1 MKLRPHLRLPGTLS
15 RNRTALLLLLSQF
28 GIAGGAFVVNI
39 LSARAMGPGARGE
52 LALFLQVAYAAN
64 LVCLLGRPK
73 SFLRFPPK
81 SRSLP
86 DSYADV
92 RRLTSVPLLMS
103 VAVAIVVG
111 IAFERW
117 SVAALILIVSF
128 FVKLSSGITVNMH
141 RAGAIAAGEAKPYLC
156 ATVAGQL
163 LLVAGAVGFMVIE
176 VNDPAPWLLLYG
188 ISAAIPYL
196 LVEYLVS
203 RRGAAQRRT
212 TDELRQVS
220 RLGISLVPAAVGE
233 AVLGRADRFLL
244 PALSTY
250 AQLGVY
256 AVVLT
261 MTELVVWPATQL
273 AQSRI
278 PSWQAAFNAGELKL
292 KRTFVKLML
301 ISAGISV
308 VFGGGIFFAL
318 EPIFG
323 PEYADGRALVAP
335 LIIGAL
341 LQCVISFGVS
351 VGVAAGWPHAVTA
364 ISLSGLA
371 FALPC
376 LLLTVPAC
384 GARGAAWS
392 MVAGY
397 TVGAVAALFTMV
409 LATRRSRLTQMARKS
424 EV

>member
-1 MKLRPHLRLPGTLS
+1 M
-15 RNRTALLLLLSQF
+15 
-28 GIAGGAFVVNI
+28 
-39 LSARAMGPGARGE
+39 
-52 LALFLQVAYAAN
+52 
-64 LVCLLGRPK
+64 
-73 SFLRFPPK
+73 
-81 SRSLP
+81 
-86 DSYADV
+86 
-92 RRLTSVPLLMS
+92 
-103 VAVAIVVG
+103 
-111 IAFERW
+111 
-117 SVAALILIVSF
+117 
-128 FVKLSSGITVNMH
+128 
-141 RAGAIAAGEAKPYLC
+141 
-156 ATVAGQL
+156 
-163 LLVAGAVGFMVIE
+163 
-176 VNDPAPWLLLYG
+176 
-188 ISAAIPYL
+188 
-196 LVEYLVS
+196 
-203 RRGAAQRRT
+203 
-212 TDELRQVS
+212 
-220 RLGISLVPAAVGE
+220 
-233 AVLGRADRFLL
+233 LGRADRFLL

-292 KRTFVKLML
+292 KRTFVKVML

-351 VGVAAGWPHAVTA
+351 VGVAGRMAARGHGYLLVGLGIRPA
-364 ISLSGLA
+364 LSA
-371 FALPC
+371 AHRS
-376 LLLTVPAC
+376 AC

>member
-203 RRGAAQRRT
+203 AGAPPSAARRT
-212 TDELRQVS
+212 SFVRCLVS
-220 RLGISLVPAAVGE
+220 GSRWFRRLSAKLCWGAQIASSCRRYPRTRNWA
-233 AVLGRADRFLL
+233 
-244 PALSTY
+244 ST
-250 AQLGVY
+250 
-256 AVVLT
+256 
-261 MTELVVWPATQL
+261 
-273 AQSRI
+273 R
-278 PSWQAAFNAGELKL
+278 
-292 KRTFVKLML
+292 
-301 ISAGISV
+301 
-308 VFGGGIFFAL
+308 
-318 EPIFG
+318 
-323 PEYADGRALVAP
+323 
-335 LIIGAL
+335 
-341 LQCVISFGVS
+341 
-351 VGVAAGWPHAVTA
+351 
-364 ISLSGLA
+364 
-371 FALPC
+371 
-376 LLLTVPAC
+376 
-384 GARGAAWS
+384 WS
-392 MVAGY
+392 
-397 TVGAVAALFTMV
+397 
-409 LATRRSRLTQMARKS
+409 
-424 EV
+424 